1 MLSGPIRLSIFA
13 GVAALGAVGLTLALV
28 GLGLPFLLATLVAA
42 WAAGLAQYAVLRNAT
57 PATPATPIAKP
68 APDAALVQ
76 QLDDY
81 RRHTA
86 ALRHDLRGVL
96 SPALM
101 MSDRLLKHADP
112 AVQRAGNAVVR
123 SIDRATAL
131 LAESKELMTPDGTV
145 VPAPTTT
152 TDGTV
157 MPAPTT
163 TTDGTVVPAP
173 TTTTA
178 TTAGSAGPALP
189 AR

>member
-1 MLSGPIRLSIFA
+1 MLTGPLRQSIFA
-13 GVAALGAVGLTLALV
+13 GVAALGAIGLALALV
-28 GLGLPFLLATLVAA
+28 GLGLPFVLAALVAA
-42 WAAGLAQYAVLRNAT
+42 WAAGLAQYAALRTAAPVAPVPPVAVPTT
-57 PATPATPIAKP
+57 PPVE
-68 APDAALVQ
+68 ALVQ

-101 MSDRLLKHADP
+101 MSDRLIKHPDA

-131 LAESKELMTPDGTV
+131 LAESKDLMTPEGTV
-145 VPAPTTT
+145 IPTPIQPP
-152 TDGTV
+152 V
-157 MPAPTT
+157 QA
-163 TTDGTVVPAP
+163 A
-173 TTTTA
+173 A
-178 TTAGSAGPALP
+178 TTNEPAGPAVP